1 MLQPTIVSGNLRAG
15 ANGVTQ
21 VWTET
26 GRQQSEKIVRG
37 VELPSIWG
45 GAYALPRPGVS
56 RFLKP
61 IFLIDTPR
69 KSTRVTV
76 VLQIIFIPSS
86 ELHVDSIC
94 RMNFASLLRR

>member
-1 MLQPTIVSGNLRAG
+1 MLQPTIASGSLRVG

-45 GAYALPRPGVS
+45 GVCFDTTRIQG
-56 RFLKP
+56 FLEAE
-61 IFLIDTPR
+61 F
-69 KSTRVTV
+69 
-76 VLQIIFIPSS
+76 F
-86 ELHVDSIC
+86 
-94 RMNFASLLRR
+94 